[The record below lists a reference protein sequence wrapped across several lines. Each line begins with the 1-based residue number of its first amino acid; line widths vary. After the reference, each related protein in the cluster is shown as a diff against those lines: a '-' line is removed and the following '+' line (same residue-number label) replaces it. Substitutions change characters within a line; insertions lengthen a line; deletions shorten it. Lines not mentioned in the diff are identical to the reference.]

1 MAGELLCPMCQGA
14 TDPAAFDAMIWDL
27 ICERDLS
34 EEAESVLRAVW
45 AGGGRPVE
53 AETIFDEL
61 YCWDPQGGPP
71 LARMYQD
78 LRAGAAELADK
89 LPGTGLAVVRARR
102 RDGWVIKLTD
112 GGAYVS

>member
-1 MAGELLCPMCQGA
+1 MAGELVCPMCQGA

-61 YCWDPQGGPP
+61 YCWDPQGGPS
-71 LARMYQD
+71 LSRMYQD

-89 LPGTGLAVVRARR
+89 LPGTGLAVIRAKR

-112 GGAYVS
+112 GGAYVL

>member
-1 MAGELLCPMCQGA
+1 MPFRGRPLQQGA

-34 EEAESVLRAVW
+34 EEAESILRAVW

-61 YCWDPQGGPP
+61 YCWDAQGSPS
-71 LARMYQD
+71 LSRMYQD

-89 LPGTGLAVVRARR
+89 PPGNRTSRSSRKAARR
-102 RDGWVIKLTD
+102 LGNQTD
-112 GGAYVS
+112 